1 MVSFHILFFC
11 IVLFLSVLHVLGH
24 FCSFAFDASTDYNET
39 MSDRGHYFSAN
50 LEASI
55 SPLISGLL
63 MCLVI
68 VITTCFSLPCLRKL
82 CKFCGFYAT
91 HWIAAVLFYL
101 LLIIHG
107 NKHFNV
113 SFWKWL
119 LPVLILFVL
128 DRVYLLFVLKN
139 KAVEIT
145 KAFAYDDYSRTTYIE
160 VKKPKRFKF
169 VPGQCVHVNI
179 PQIGE

>member
-1 MVSFHILFFC
+1 M
-11 IVLFLSVLHVLGH
+11 LGH
-24 FCSFAFDASTDYNET
+24 LCSFAFDGDYNET
-39 MSDRGHYFSAN
+39 MSDRREYFIAN

-63 MCLVI
+63 MCLVF
-68 VITTCFSLPCLRKL
+68 VITTCFSLPFLRKL
-82 CKFCGFYAT
+82 CKFRGFYAT
-91 HWIAAVLFYL
+91 HWIAAVLFYS

-128 DRVYLLFVLKN
+128 DRLYLLFVLK
-139 KAVEIT
+139 KTAVEIT
-145 KAFAYDDYSRTTYIE
+145 KAFAYDEYSRTMYIE

-169 VPGQCVHVNI
+169 IPGQCVHISI